1 MKDFGGAGAPIVLL
15 HGLMGRARAWTGT
28 ADWLTG
34 HGRVLGLDSRGHGA
48 APPGPFDTDTRV
60 ADVIAVLDEVGPAVL
75 VGHSMG
81 GMTAW
86 QVAGRRPDLV
96 RGIVIIDMSALG
108 KGRTAGWRAYFDTW
122 PESFA
127 SRAEVEAFFGR
138 EHAGQGRFFADIMDE
153 TPDGRFVPH
162 FDPSRLLE
170 LVDSWQRD
178 MRAELDAVK
187 CPAVVVRGE
196 LSKSSREEL
205 VAMGERLPA
214 GSFAE
219 VAGAGH
225 VVHYD
230 RPEGFRAAVEPFV
243 AALAH

>member
-28 ADWLTG
+28 ADWLTAHG
-34 HGRVLGLDSRGHGA
+34 HVLALDSRGHGD
-48 APPGPFDTDTRV
+48 APPGPYDTDTRV
-60 ADVIAVLDEVGPAVL
+60 EDVVRVLEDVGPAVL

-96 RGIVIIDMSALG
+96 RGIVVIDMSALG
-108 KGRTAGWRAYFDTW
+108 KARTAGWRAYFDSW
-122 PESFA
+122 PESFG
-127 SRAEVEAFFGR
+127 SRDEVAAFFGR
-138 EHAGQGRFFADIMDE
+138 EYAGQGRFFAEIMDE
-153 TPDGRFVPH
+153 RDGRFVPH
-162 FDPSRLLE
+162 FDPAQLLE

-178 MRAELDAVK
+178 MRAELDSVK
-187 CPAVVVRGE
+187 CPALVVRGE
-196 LSKSSREEL
+196 LSSSSREEL
-205 VAMGERLPA
+205 TAMGERLPL

-219 VAGAGH
+219 VPGAGH

-230 RPEGFRAAVEPFV
+230 QPAAFRAAAEPFV
-243 AALAH
+243 AAIP